1 MESMG
6 ESRKHVGV
14 LGLGRMGAA
23 LAGTLLGAGH
33 DVSVWNRSPL
43 KAGPLLDRGAKL
55 AATPAEAASADV
67 VLSCLSTYDTQQ
79 PVLEAAG
86 LSGRT
91 LVNLTS
97 GTPEQ
102 ARATAKWAVSEGID
116 YVDGVIMAVPQGIG
130 TPSAQILYGGSE
142 PAFAAQR
149 DVLEV
154 LGTPVFLGED
164 AGLAALY
171 DLALLG
177 MMWSTMAGYLQ
188 ALALVGT
195 EGVTPAQFAP
205 MATAWQSAVGGFLP
219 GIGEQVASGDYAT
232 DVSALDINAA
242 GLALLVE
249 TSRAQGIDTAVPAVL
264 QELFDRAVAAGH
276 GAHAIASVIEEIR

>member
-1 MESMG
+1 MG
-6 ESRKHVGV
+6 ESQKHVGV

-23 LAGTLLGAGH
+23 LAGALLGAGH

-43 KAGPLLDRGAKL
+43 KAGPLLDRGARL

-67 VLSCLSTYDTQQ
+67 VLSCLSTYDTQR
-79 PVLEAAG
+79 PVLEAA
-86 LSGRT
+86 T
-91 LVNLTS
+91 PKVLVNLTS

-102 ARATAKWAVSEGID
+102 ARGAAKWAASEGID

-130 TPSAQILYGGSE
+130 TPAAQILYGGSE

-154 LGTPVFLGED
+154 LGAPVFLGED
-164 AGLAALY
+164 AGLPALY

-177 MMWSTMAGYLQ
+177 MMWSTMAGYLH

-195 EGVTPAQFAP
+195 EGVTPEQFAP
-205 MATAWQSAVGGFLP
+205 MASAWQSAVGGFLP
-219 GIGEQVASGDYAT
+219 GIGEQVASGDYTT

-242 GLALLVE
+242 GLGLLVE
-249 TSRAQGIDTAVPAVL
+249 TSRAQGISTAVPAVL
-264 QELFDRAVAAGH
+264 RELFDRAVAAGH

>member
-1 MESMG
+1 MG
-6 ESRKHVGV
+6 ESRKQVGV

-23 LAGTLLGAGH
+23 LAGALLGAGY

-43 KAGPLLDRGAKL
+43 KAGPLVDRGAKL
-55 AATPAEAASADV
+55 AATPAEAASAGV
-67 VLSCLSTYDTQQ
+67 VISCLSTYDSQQ
-79 PVLEAAG
+79 PVLEAAAPKV
-86 LSGRT
+86 

-102 ARATAKWAVSEGID
+102 ARGVAKWAASEGID

-130 TPSAQILYGGSE
+130 TPSAQVLYSGSE

-149 DVLEV
+149 ELLEV
-154 LGTPVFLGED
+154 LGTPVFVGED

-177 MMWSTMAGYLQ
+177 MMWSTMAGYLH

-195 EGVTPAQFAP
+195 EGVTPEQFAP
-205 MATAWQSAVGGFLP
+205 MASVWQSAVGGFLP
-219 GIGEQVASGDYAT
+219 GIGEQVASGDYET

-249 TSRAQGIDTAVPAVL
+249 TSRAQGISTAVPAVL
-264 QELFDRAVAAGH
+264 RELFDRAVAAGH
-276 GAHAIASVIEEIR
+276 GSHAIASVIEEIR

>member
-1 MESMG
+1 MMFMG
-6 ESRKHVGV
+6 ESRKQVGV
-14 LGLGRMGAA
+14 LGLGRMGTA
-23 LAGTLLGAGH
+23 LAGALLGAGH
-33 DVSVWNRSPL
+33 DVVVWNRSPL
-43 KAGPLLDRGAKL
+43 KAGPLLDRGARL
-55 AATPAEAASADV
+55 AATPAEVAEAGV

-79 PVLEAAG
+79 PVLDEMAPAV
-86 LSGRT
+86 

-102 ARATAKWAVSEGID
+102 ARGVAKWAASRGID

-130 TPSAQILYGGSE
+130 TPGARILYSGLE
-142 PAFAAQR
+142 TAFTAQR

-154 LGTPVFLGED
+154 LGETVFLGED

-177 MMWSTMAGYLQ
+177 IMWSTMSGYLH

-195 EGVTPAQFAP
+195 EGVPPERFTP
-205 MATAWQSAVGGFLP
+205 MALSWLSAVGGFLP
-219 GIGEQVASGDYAT
+219 GVGAQVASGEYTT

-242 GLALLVE
+242 GLKLLVE
-249 TSRAQGIDTAVPAVL
+249 TSRGQGISTAVPAPL
-264 QELFDRAVAAGH
+264 AELFDRAVAAGH

>member
-1 MESMG
+1 MG
-6 ESRKHVGV
+6 ESKKRVGV

-23 LAGTLLGAGH
+23 LAGALLGAGH

-43 KAGPLLDRGAKL
+43 KAGPLLDRGARL

-79 PVLEAAG
+79 PVLEAAA
-86 LSGRT
+86 LTGRT

-102 ARATAKWAVSEGID
+102 ARAAAKWAASEGIG

-130 TPSAQILYGGSE
+130 TPAAQLLYGGAE

>member
-1 MESMG
+1 M
-6 ESRKHVGV
+6 GV

-23 LAGTLLGAGH
+23 LAGALLGAGY

-43 KAGPLLDRGAKL
+43 KAGPLVDRGAKL
-55 AATPAEAASADV
+55 AATPAEAASAGV
-67 VLSCLSTYDTQQ
+67 VISCLSTYDSQE
-79 PVLEAAG
+79 PVLEAAAPKV
-86 LSGRT
+86 

-102 ARATAKWAVSEGID
+102 ARGVAKWAASEGVD

-130 TPSAQILYGGSE
+130 TPSAQVLYSGSE

-149 DVLEV
+149 ELLEV

-177 MMWSTMAGYLQ
+177 MMWSTMAGYLH

-195 EGVTPAQFAP
+195 EGVTPEQFAP
-205 MATAWQSAVGGFLP
+205 MASVWQSAVGGFLP
-219 GIGEQVASGDYAT
+219 GIGEQVASGDYET

-249 TSRAQGIDTAVPAVL
+249 TSRAQGISTAVPAVL
-264 QELFDRAVAAGH
+264 RELFDRAVAAGH
-276 GAHAIASVIEEIR
+276 GSHAIASVIEEIR

>member
-1 MESMG
+1 METMG
-6 ESRKHVGV
+6 ESTKQVGV

-23 LAGTLLGAGH
+23 LAGALLGAGH
-33 DVSVWNRSPL
+33 DVVVWNRSPV
-43 KAGPLLDRGAKL
+43 KAGPLLDRGARL
-55 AATPAEAASADV
+55 AATPAEAAAADV

-79 PVLEAAG
+79 PVLEAAA
-86 LSGRT
+86 LAGRT

-102 ARATAKWAVSEGID
+102 ARDVAKWASSQDIS

-130 TPSAQILYGGSE
+130 TPGARILYGGSE

-154 LGTPVFLGED
+154 LGEPVFLGED

-177 MMWSTMAGYLQ
+177 IMWSTMGGFLH

-195 EGVTPAQFAP
+195 EGVTPEKFTP
-205 MATAWQSAVGGFLP
+205 MAF
-219 GIGEQVASGDYAT
+219 GEYET

-242 GLALLVE
+242 GLGLLVE
-249 TSRAQGIDTAVPAVL
+249 TSRAQGIGTTVPAAL

>member
-1 MESMG
+1 MG
-6 ESRKHVGV
+6 ESKKQAGV

-23 LAGTLLGAGH
+23 LAGALLGAGH
-33 DVSVWNRSPL
+33 DVVVWNRSPL
-43 KAGPLLDRGAKL
+43 KAGPLLDRGARL

-67 VLSCLSTYDTQQ
+67 VLSCLSTYDTQR
-79 PVLEAAG
+79 PVLEAA
-86 LSGRT
+86 LPKV

-102 ARATAKWAVSEGID
+102 ARSTAAWASSAGIE

-130 TPSAQILYGGSE
+130 TAEARILYSGAS
-142 PAFAAQR
+142 ATFAAQR
-149 DVLEV
+149 DVLAV
-154 LGTPVFLGED
+154 LGEPVFLGED

-177 MMWSTMAGYLQ
+177 IMWSTMAGYLQ

-195 EGVTPAQFAP
+195 EGVAPSTFTP
-205 MATAWQSAVGGFLP
+205 MALSWLSAVGGFLP
-219 GIGEQVASGDYAT
+219 GIGAQVASGDYAT

-242 GLALLVE
+242 GLGLLVE
-249 TSRAQGIDTAVPAVL
+249 TSRAQGIDASVPAAVR
-264 QELFDRAVAAGH
+264 ELFDRAVASGH

>member
-1 MESMG
+1 MG
-6 ESRKHVGV
+6 ESKKQVGV

-23 LAGTLLGAGH
+23 LAGALVGAGH

-43 KAGPLLDRGAKL
+43 KAGPLLDRGARL

-67 VLSCLSTYDTQQ
+67 VLSCLSTYDAQQ
-79 PVLEAAG
+79 PVLEAAAPKV
-86 LSGRT
+86 

-102 ARATAKWAVSEGID
+102 ARGVAKWAASEGID

-130 TPSAQILYGGSE
+130 TPEAQILYGGSE
-142 PAFAAQR
+142 SAFTAQR

-164 AGLAALY
+164 AGRPALY

-177 MMWSTMAGYLQ
+177 MMWSAMAGYLH

-195 EGVTPAQFAP
+195 EGVTPEQFTQ
-205 MATAWQSAVGGFLP
+205 MASAWHSAVGGFLP
-219 GIGEQVASGDYAT
+219 GIGAQVASGDYAT
-232 DVSALDINAA
+232 EVSALDINAA
-242 GLALLVE
+242 GLGLLVE
-249 TSRAQGIDTAVPAVL
+249 TSRAQGISTAVPAGL
-264 QELFDRAVAAGH
+264 AELFDRAVAAGH
-276 GAHAIASVIEEIR
+276 GSHAIASVIEEIR

>member
-1 MESMG
+1 MG
-6 ESRKHVGV
+6 ESKKQVGV
-14 LGLGRMGAA
+14 LGLGRMGTA
-23 LAGTLLGAGH
+23 LAGALLGAGH

-43 KAGPLLDRGAKL
+43 KAGPLLDRGARL
-55 AATPAEAASADV
+55 AATPAEVGSVDV
-67 VLSCLSTYDTQQ
+67 VLSCLSTYDIQQ
-79 PVLEAAG
+79 PVLEAAAPKV
-86 LSGRT
+86 

-102 ARATAKWAVSEGID
+102 ARGVAKWAASEGID

-130 TPSAQILYGGSE
+130 TPAAQVLYSGSE
-142 PAFAAQR
+142 TVFAAQR

-154 LGTPVFLGED
+154 LGAPVFLGED

-177 MMWSTMAGYLQ
+177 MMWSTMAGYLH

-205 MATAWQSAVGGFLP
+205 MASAWQSAVGGFLP
-219 GIGEQVASGDYAT
+219 GIGEQVASGNYET

-249 TSRAQGIDTAVPAVL
+249 TSRAQGISPAVPAAL
-264 QELFDRAVAAGH
+264 QELFDRTVAAGH
-276 GAHAIASVIEEIR
+276 GSHAIASVIEEIR

>member
-1 MESMG
+1 MEPMG
-6 ESRKHVGV
+6 ESRKQVGV
-14 LGLGRMGAA
+14 LGLGRMGSA
-23 LAGTLLGAGH
+23 LAGALLGAGH

-43 KAGPLLDRGAKL
+43 KAGPLLDRGARL

-67 VLSCLSTYDTQQ
+67 VVSCLSTYDSQQ
-79 PVLEAAG
+79 PVLAAAA
-86 LSGRT
+86 LAGRT

-102 ARATAKWAVSEGID
+102 ARGVAKWAASEGIE

-130 TPSAQILYGGSE
+130 TPGARILYSGSE
-142 PAFAAQR
+142 PAFDAQR
-149 DVLEV
+149 EV
-154 LGTPVFLGED
+154 LSVLGEPVFLGAD

-177 MMWSTMAGYLQ
+177 IMWSTMGGFLH

-195 EGVTPAQFAP
+195 EGVPPERFTP
-205 MATAWQSAVGGFLP
+205 MATAWLSAVGGFLP
-219 GIGEQVASGDYAT
+219 GIGAQVASGGYET

-242 GLALLVE
+242 GLGLLVE
-249 TSRAQGIDTAVPAVL
+249 TSRAQGISTEVPAVFR
-264 QELFDRAVAAGH
+264 ELFDRAVAAGH

>member
-1 MESMG
+1 MG
-6 ESRKHVGV
+6 ESKKHVGV

-23 LAGTLLGAGH
+23 LAGALLGAGH
-33 DVSVWNRSPL
+33 DVLVWNRSPL
-43 KAGPLLDRGAKL
+43 KAGPLLDRGARL

-67 VLSCLSTYDTQQ
+67 VLSCLSTYDSQQ
-79 PVLEAAG
+79 PVLAAAAPKV
-86 LSGRT
+86 

-102 ARATAKWAVSEGID
+102 ARGVAKWAASEGID

-130 TPSAQILYGGSE
+130 TPQAQVLYGGSE
-142 PAFAAQR
+142 ATFAAHR

-154 LGTPVFLGED
+154 LGRPVFLGED

-177 MMWSTMAGYLQ
+177 MMWSTMAGYLH

-195 EGVTPAQFAP
+195 EGVRPEQFTP
-205 MATAWQSAVGGFLP
+205 MASAWHSAVGGFLP
-219 GIGEQVASGDYAT
+219 GIGDQVASGDYAT

-242 GLALLVE
+242 GLAMLEE
-249 TSRAQGIDTAVPAVL
+249 TSRAQGISTAVPAVL
-264 QELFDRAVAAGH
+264 RELFARAVAAGH
-276 GAHAIASVIEEIR
+276 GSHAIASVIEEIR

>member
-1 MESMG
+1 MG
-6 ESRKHVGV
+6 ESKKQVGV

-23 LAGTLLGAGH
+23 LAGALLGAGYE
-33 DVSVWNRSPL
+33 VSVWNRSPL
-43 KAGPLLDRGAKL
+43 KAGPLLDRGARL

-67 VLSCLSTYDTQQ
+67 VISCLSTYDTQR
-79 PVLEAAG
+79 PVLVAAAPKV
-86 LSGRT
+86 

-102 ARATAKWAVSEGID
+102 ARGVAKWAASEGIG

-130 TPSAQILYGGSE
+130 TPAAQILYGGSE
-142 PAFAAQR
+142 PVFEAQR

-177 MMWSTMAGYLQ
+177 MMWSTMAGYLH

-195 EGVTPAQFAP
+195 EGITPAQFAP
-205 MATAWQSAVGGFLP
+205 LASAWQSAVGGFLT
-219 GIGEQVASGDYAT
+219 GIGEQVAGGDYET

-242 GLALLVE
+242 GLAMLVE
-249 TSRAQGIDTAVPAVL
+249 TSRAQGISTAVPAVL
-264 QELFDRAVAAGH
+264 RELFDRAVAAGH

>member
-1 MESMG
+1 MG
-6 ESRKHVGV
+6 ESNKHVSV

-23 LAGTLLGAGH
+23 LAEALLGAGH
-33 DVSVWNRSPL
+33 DVTVWNRSPL
-43 KAGPLLDRGAKL
+43 KAGPLLDRGARL
-55 AATPAEAASADV
+55 AATPDEAAAADV
-67 VLSCLSTYDTQQ
+67 VISCLSTYDIQR
-79 PVLEAAG
+79 PVLEAA
-86 LSGRT
+86 SPKV

-102 ARATAKWAVSEGID
+102 ARETAKWAASAGID

-130 TPSAQILYGGSE
+130 TPGARILYSGQE
-142 PAFAAQR
+142 PVFEAQR
-149 DVLEV
+149 GVLEV
-154 LGTPVFLGED
+154 LGEPVFLGGD

-177 MMWSTMAGYLQ
+177 MMWSAMGGYLH

-195 EGVTPAQFAP
+195 EGVTPEQFTP
-205 MATAWQSAVGGFLP
+205 MASAWHAAVGGFLP
-219 GIGEQVASGDYAT
+219 GIGAQVGSGDYAT

-249 TSRAQGIDTAVPAVL
+249 TSRAQGIGTDVPAAL
-264 QELFDRAVAAGH
+264 KELFDRAVAAGH
-276 GAHAIASVIEEIR
+276 GSHAIASVIEEIR

>member
-1 MESMG
+1 MG
-6 ESRKHVGV
+6 ESKKQVGV

-23 LAGTLLGAGH
+23 LAGALLGAGH
-33 DVSVWNRSPL
+33 DVVVWNRSPL
-43 KAGPLLDRGAKL
+43 KAGPLLDRGARL
-55 AATPAEAASADV
+55 AASPAEVASADV

-79 PVLEAAG
+79 PVLEAA
-86 LSGRT
+86 SPKV

-97 GTPEQ
+97 GTPAE
-102 ARATAKWAVSEGID
+102 ARSTASWASSAGIE

-130 TPSAQILYGGSE
+130 TPAARVLYSGSPTTFGG
-142 PAFAAQR
+142 QR
-149 DVLEV
+149 DVLTV
-154 LGTPVFLGED
+154 LGEPVFLGED

-177 MMWSTMAGYLQ
+177 IMWSTMAGYLH

-195 EGVTPAQFAP
+195 EGVAPSTFTP
-205 MATAWQSAVGGFLP
+205 MALSWLSAVEGFLP
-219 GIGEQVASGDYAT
+219 GIGAQVASGEYST

-242 GLALLVE
+242 GLGLLVE
-249 TSRAQGIDTAVPAVL
+249 TSRAQGIGASVPAAVR
-264 QELFDRAVAAGH
+264 ELFDRAVASGH

>member
-1 MESMG
+1 MG
-6 ESRKHVGV
+6 ESRKHVSV

-23 LAGTLLGAGH
+23 LAGALLGAGH

-43 KAGPLLDRGAKL
+43 KAGTLVDRGARL
-55 AATPAEAASADV
+55 AATPGEAAAADV
-67 VLSCLSTYDTQQ
+67 VVSCLSTYDIQR
-79 PVLEAAG
+79 PVLEAA
-86 LSGRT
+86 SPKV

-102 ARATAKWAVSEGID
+102 ARETAKWAASAGIA

-130 TPSAQILYGGSE
+130 TPEARILYSGSE
-142 PAFAAQR
+142 PVFAAQR
-149 DVLEV
+149 GVLEV
-154 LGTPVFLGED
+154 LGEPVFLGED

-177 MMWSTMAGYLQ
+177 MMWSSMGGYLH

-195 EGVTPAQFAP
+195 EGVTPEQFAP
-205 MATAWQSAVGGFLP
+205 MALGWHAAVGGFLA
-219 GIGEQVASGDYAT
+219 GIGAQVASGDYET

-249 TSRAQGIDTAVPAVL
+249 TSRAQGIGTTVPAAL
-264 QELFDRAVAAGH
+264 EELFARAVAAGH
-276 GAHAIASVIEEIR
+276 GSHAIASVIEEIR

>member
-1 MESMG
+1 MIGMG
-6 ESRKHVGV
+6 ESKKQVGV

-23 LAGTLLGAGH
+23 LAGALLEAGH
-33 DVSVWNRSPL
+33 DVVVWNRSPL
-43 KAGPLLDRGAKL
+43 KAGPLLDRGARL
-55 AATPAEAASADV
+55 AATPAEVASADLV
-67 VLSCLSTYDTQQ
+67 ISCLSTYDSQQ
-79 PVLEAAG
+79 AVLEAA
-86 LSGRT
+86 LPKV

-97 GTPEQ
+97 GTPAQ
-102 ARATAKWAVSEGID
+102 AREVASWASSAGID

-130 TPSAQILYGGSE
+130 TAQSRILYGGSQA
-142 PAFAAQR
+142 AFFAHR
-149 DVLEV
+149 EV
-154 LGTPVFLGED
+154 LSVLGEPVFLGED

-177 MMWSTMAGYLQ
+177 IMWSTMAGYLH

-195 EGVTPAQFAP
+195 EGVTPSTFTP
-205 MATAWQSAVGGFLP
+205 MALSWLSAVGGFLP
-219 GIGEQVASGDYAT
+219 GIGAQVASGDYAT

-242 GLALLVE
+242 GLGLLVE
-249 TSRAQGIDTAVPAVL
+249 TSREQGISASVPAVL

>member
-1 MESMG
+1 MG
-6 ESRKHVGV
+6 ESQKHVGV

-23 LAGTLLGAGH
+23 LAGALLGAGH
-33 DVSVWNRSPL
+33 DVVVWNRSPL
-43 KAGPLLDRGAKL
+43 KAGPLLDRGARL

-79 PVLEAAG
+79 PVLEAA
-86 LSGRT
+86 SPKV

-102 ARATAKWAVSEGID
+102 ARDVAKWAASAGVE

-130 TPSAQILYGGSE
+130 TPAAQILYSGSE
-142 PAFAAQR
+142 TTFSAQR

-154 LGTPVFLGED
+154 LGKPIFVGED
-164 AGLAALY
+164 AGMAALY
-171 DLALLG
+171 DLSLLA
-177 MMWSTMAGYLQ
+177 MMWSTMAGYLH

-195 EGVTPAQFAP
+195 EGVTPEQFAP
-205 MATAWQSAVGGFLP
+205 VASAWQAAVGGFLP
-219 GIGEQVASGDYAT
+219 RIGEQVASGDYAT

-242 GLALLVE
+242 GLAMLVE
-249 TSRAQGIDTAVPAVL
+249 TSRAQGISTAVPAVL
-264 QELFDRAVAAGH
+264 RELFDRAIAAGH

>member
-1 MESMG
+1 MG
-6 ESRKHVGV
+6 ESKKKVGV

-23 LAGTLLGAGH
+23 LAGALLGAGH

-67 VLSCLSTYDTQQ
+67 VLTCLSTYDSQQ
-79 PVLEAAG
+79 PVLDAAS

-102 ARATAKWAVSEGID
+102 ARAAAKWAASEGID

-130 TPSAQILYGGSE
+130 TPAAQILYSGSE
-142 PAFAAQR
+142 PVFAAQR
-149 DVLEV
+149 EVLEV

-177 MMWSTMAGYLQ
+177 MMWSTMAGYLH

-205 MATAWQSAVGGFLP
+205 MASAWQAAVGGFLP
-219 GIGEQVASGDYAT
+219 RIGEQVASGDYAT
-232 DVSALDINAA
+232 EVSALDINAA

-249 TSRAQGIDTAVPAVL
+249 TSRAQGISPELPTAL
-264 QELFDRAVAAGH
+264 RELFDRAVAAGH
-276 GAHAIASVIEEIR
+276 GSHAIASVIEEIR

>member
-1 MESMG
+1 MTPMG
-6 ESRKHVGV
+6 ENKKSVGV

-23 LAGTLLGAGH
+23 LAGALLGAGH
-33 DVSVWNRSPL
+33 EVVVWNRSPL
-43 KAGPLLDRGAKL
+43 KAGPLLDRGARL
-55 AATPAEAASADV
+55 AATPAEAAAADV
-67 VLSCLSTYDTQQ
+67 VVSCLSTYDTQQ
-79 PVLEAAG
+79 PVLDAA
-86 LSGRT
+86 SPAV

-102 ARATAKWAVSEGID
+102 ARGVAKWAASRGVE

-130 TPSAQILYGGSE
+130 TPGARILYSGSE
-142 PAFAAQR
+142 TVFGAQR

-154 LGTPVFLGED
+154 LGEPVFLGED

-177 MMWSTMAGYLQ
+177 IMWSAMSGYLH

-195 EGVTPAQFAP
+195 EGVPPERFTP
-205 MATAWQSAVGGFLP
+205 MATAWLTAVGGFLP
-219 GIGEQVASGDYAT
+219 GMGEHVTRGDYAT

-242 GLALLVE
+242 GLGLLVE
-249 TSRAQGIDTAVPAVL
+249 TSRAQGIATAVPAPL
-264 QELFDRAVAAGH
+264 KELFDRAVAAGH
-276 GAHAIASVIEEIR
+276 GSHAIASVIEEIR

>member
-1 MESMG
+1 MASTREN
-6 ESRKHVGV
+6 KKVGV

-23 LAGTLLGAGH
+23 LAGALLGAGH
-33 DVSVWNRSPL
+33 DVVVWNRSPL
-43 KAGPLLDRGAKL
+43 KAGPLLDRGARL
-55 AATPAEAASADV
+55 AATPAEVATADV

-79 PVLEAAG
+79 PVLDAVTPAV
-86 LSGRT
+86 

-102 ARATAKWAVSEGID
+102 ARGVAKWAASRGID

-130 TPSAQILYGGSE
+130 TPGARILYGGS
-142 PAFAAQR
+142 PTAFEAQR

-154 LGTPVFLGED
+154 LGEPVFLGED

-177 MMWSTMAGYLQ
+177 IMWSTMSGYLH

-195 EGVTPAQFAP
+195 EGVTPERFTP
-205 MATAWQSAVGGFLP
+205 MALSWLSAVGGFLP
-219 GIGEQVASGDYAT
+219 GIGAQVASGEYTT

-242 GLALLVE
+242 GLKLLVE
-249 TSRAQGIDTAVPAVL
+249 TSRAQGIGTDVPAPL
-264 QELFDRAVAAGH
+264 ADLFTRAVDAGH

>member
-1 MESMG
+1 MEPMG
-6 ESRKHVGV
+6 ESTKQVGV

-23 LAGTLLGAGH
+23 LAGALLGAGH
-33 DVSVWNRSPL
+33 DVVVWNRSPV
-43 KAGPLLDRGAKL
+43 KAGPLLDRGARL
-55 AATPAEAASADV
+55 AATPAEAAAADV

-79 PVLEAAG
+79 PVLEAAA
-86 LSGRT
+86 LAGRT

-102 ARATAKWAVSEGID
+102 ARDVAKWASSQGIS
-116 YVDGVIMAVPQGIG
+116 YVDGVIMAVPQGVG
-130 TPSAQILYGGSE
+130 TPGARILYGGSE

-154 LGTPVFLGED
+154 LGEPVFLGED

-177 MMWSTMAGYLQ
+177 IMWSTMGGFLH

-195 EGVTPAQFAP
+195 EGVTPEKFTP
-205 MATAWQSAVGGFLP
+205 MALSWLSAVGGFLP
-219 GIGEQVASGDYAT
+219 GIGTQVASGEYET

-242 GLALLVE
+242 GLGLLVE
-249 TSRAQGIDTAVPAVL
+249 TSRAQGIGTTVPTAL

>member
-1 MESMG
+1 MG
-6 ESRKHVGV
+6 ESQKHVGV

-23 LAGTLLGAGH
+23 LAGALLGAGH

-43 KAGPLLDRGAKL
+43 KAGPLLDRGARL

-67 VLSCLSTYDTQQ
+67 VLSCLSAYDTQR
-79 PVLEAAG
+79 PVLEAA
-86 LSGRT
+86 SPKV

-102 ARATAKWAVSEGID
+102 ARGVAKWAASEGID

-130 TPSAQILYGGSE
+130 TPAARILYGGSE

-154 LGTPVFLGED
+154 LGAPVFLGED
-164 AGLAALY
+164 AGLPALY

-177 MMWSTMAGYLQ
+177 MMWSTMAGYLH

-205 MATAWQSAVGGFLP
+205 MASAWQSAVGGFLP
-219 GIGEQVASGDYAT
+219 GIGEQVASGDYTT

-242 GLALLVE
+242 GLGLLVE
-249 TSRAQGIDTAVPAVL
+249 TSRAQGISTAVPAVL
-264 QELFDRAVAAGH
+264 RELFDRAVAAGH
-276 GAHAIASVIEEIR
+276 GSHAIASVIEEIR

>member
-1 MESMG
+1 MS
-6 ESRKHVGV
+6 V
-14 LGLGRMGAA
+14 LGLGRMGTA
-23 LAGTLLGAGH
+23 LAGALLGAGH

-43 KAGPLLDRGAKL
+43 KAGPLLDRGARL
-55 AATPAEAASADV
+55 AATPEEAATADV
-67 VLSCLSTYDTQQ
+67 VVSCLSTYDSQQ
-79 PVLEAAG
+79 PVLAAA
-86 LSGRT
+86 SPKV

-102 ARATAKWAVSEGID
+102 ARGVAKWAASEGIE

-130 TPSAQILYGGSE
+130 TPEARILYSGSE
-142 PAFAAQR
+142 PVFEAQR
-149 DVLEV
+149 GVLEV
-154 LGTPVFLGED
+154 LGEPVFLGED

-177 MMWSTMAGYLQ
+177 MMWSSMGGYLH

-195 EGVTPAQFAP
+195 EGITPERFTP
-205 MATAWQSAVGGFLP
+205 MALGWHAAVGGFLT
-219 GIGEQVASGDYAT
+219 GIGTQVASGDYET

-249 TSRAQGIDTAVPAVL
+249 TSRAQGIGTAVPAAL
-264 QELFDRAVAAGH
+264 KELFDRAVASGH
-276 GAHAIASVIEEIR
+276 GSHAIASVIEEIR

>member
-1 MESMG
+1 MIGMG
-6 ESRKHVGV
+6 ESKKQVGV

-23 LAGTLLGAGH
+23 LAGALLGAGH
-33 DVSVWNRSPL
+33 DVVVWNRSPL
-43 KAGPLLDRGAKL
+43 KAGPLLDRGARL

-67 VLSCLSTYDTQQ
+67 VISCLSTYDSQQ
-79 PVLEAAG
+79 AVLEAA
-86 LSGRT
+86 SPKV

-97 GTPEQ
+97 GTPAQ
-102 ARATAKWAVSEGID
+102 ARDAAAWASSAGVD

-130 TPSAQILYGGSE
+130 TAQSRILYSGSASVFSAQ
-142 PAFAAQR
+142 R
-149 DVLEV
+149 EV
-154 LGTPVFLGED
+154 LSVLGEPVFLGED

-177 MMWSTMAGYLQ
+177 IMWSTMAGYLH

-195 EGVTPAQFAP
+195 EGVEPSTFTP
-205 MATAWQSAVGGFLP
+205 MALSWLSAVGGFLP
-219 GIGEQVASGDYAT
+219 GIGAQVASGDYAT

-242 GLALLVE
+242 GLGLLVE
-249 TSRAQGIDTAVPAVL
+249 TSRAQGIGFSVPAAVR
-264 QELFDRAVAAGH
+264 ELFDRAVAAGH